1 MMAAEEIGAVPTVA
15 SPSAREAIQAVADE
29 FTEFGSEV
37 VSRDPI
43 AWPGYRKQLRRAQK
57 RADIPEAVVTG
68 HARIGGTPV
77 VIVAFDFRFLGG
89 SMSEAVGERIV
100 QAFARA
106 RTTQQPIVTLTA
118 SGGARMQEGMCS
130 LVQMQRIAAA
140 CAQTRAAGVPHIGV
154 LRHPTTGGVWASLA
168 ASADVIIAV
177 QGATVSF
184 AGSRVR
190 GNSDRDAAAFTSA
203 GKYQAGFI
211 DVALPAADVPA
222 QLARLIAMLAPP
234 VVQHPLAAPD
244 VPAALGTAQLPRGAW
259 AAVLRARAA
268 DRPRAE
274 AYLDAYFE
282 ERFPISGDRAGG
294 VDDGMRCG
302 FGRHAGRTIAYAAQ
316 CGTANSAAGFRTAQ
330 RLLATAQRLQLPVL
344 TLIDT
349 PGAMNGAE
357 AERAGIGTAI
367 AELFGTVAALTV
379 PMTSLVIGE
388 GGSGGAL
395 ALAAPHNLWMTP
407 DSYFA
412 VIAPEAAASILKLDP
427 SEVRP
432 LAERMRLRPQDLVR
446 LGIVH
451 GIAPARF
458 TAAHAQQRVPYRV
471 VRHWVRHWVDSE
483 RIKVGAGTLVAQAS
497 HWWQEH
503 HRMSAGP
510 LPGWLGRRA
519 EHRGGATPPSVST
532 GPAA

>member
-1 MMAAEEIGAVPTVA
+1 MMAARESGAVPTVA

-29 FTEFGSEV
+29 FTEYGDAI

-57 RADIPEAVVTG
+57 RAGSLEAVITG
-68 HARIGGTPV
+68 QGRIGGTPV
-77 VIVAFDFRFLGG
+77 VIAAFDFRFLGG

-106 RTTQQPIVTLTA
+106 RATRQPIVTLTA

-140 CAQTRAAGVPHIGV
+140 CAQTRAAGVPHICV

-168 ASADVIIAV
+168 AGADVVIGV

-190 GNSDRDAAAFTSA
+190 GGSDGDAGAAFTSA

-211 DVALPAADVPA
+211 DVDLPAADVPS
-222 QLARLIAMLAPP
+222 QLSQLIALLTATAAD
-234 VVQHPLAAPD
+234 PLAAPD
-244 VPAALGTAQLPRGAW
+244 VPATLGATHLPRGAW
-259 AAVLRARAA
+259 TAVLRARAA
-268 DRPRAE
+268 DRPRAD
-274 AYLDAYFE
+274 AYLDAYFD

-294 VDDGMRCG
+294 IDEGMRCG
-302 FGRHAGRTIAYAAQ
+302 FGRHAGRTVAYAAQ
-316 CGTANSAAGFRTAQ
+316 CGTANSAAGFRTAK
-330 RLLATAQRLQLPVL
+330 RLLETAQRLHLPVL

-357 AERAGIGTAI
+357 AEQAGIGTAI

-412 VIAPEAAASILKLDP
+412 VIAPEAAASILKLAA

-432 LAERMRLRPQDLVR
+432 VAERMRLRPQDVMR
-446 LGIVH
+446 LGIVR
-451 GIAPARF
+451 GIAPTRLPS
-458 TAAHAQQRVPYRV
+458 AHALRVPYSV
-471 VRHWVRHWVDSE
+471 VLHWVDGE
-483 RIKVGAGTLVAQAS
+483 RIKQGAGALVAQAS
-497 HWWQEH
+497 HWWQERH
-503 HRMSAGP
+503 LLPPGP
-510 LPGWLGRRA
+510 LPSWLARRA
-519 EHRGGATPPSVST
+519 DHHGGATPPSVST